1 LNESQATEKKKP
13 PVITEGYDFLGGGG
27 GSRTLKNQ
35 MISNDYP

>member
-27 GSRTLKNQ
+27 GSRTLKKP
-35 MISNDYP
+35 MITDV